1 MDWQVKPIAR
11 TCAASGQELHVGDT
25 VVCVVFKPLGGNIE
39 RADVLKGHA
48 ASFTPNGLLLGRWT
62 REVKERNEEEQA
74 HRAQL
79 LASREELFLS
89 LYDDDAD
96 PSGDKGV
103 LKHILAMLL
112 ERKRIIKQV
121 GVADKGLMTYVHAA
135 SKQTYLVPVLD
146 LQPAHILQVG
156 ASLDLLVG

>member
-11 TCAASGQELHVGDT
+11 TCAASGQELHVGDS

-39 RADVLKGHA
+39 RADVLKVH
-48 ASFTPNGLLLGRWT
+48 STNFTPNGLLLGRWS

-74 HRAQL
+74 QRAQL
-79 LASREELFLS
+79 LASREEFFLS
-89 LYDDDAD
+89 LYDDAED
-96 PSGDKGV
+96 PSGDKAV

-112 ERKRIIKQV
+112 ERKRIIRAM
-121 GVADKGLMTYVHAA
+121 GTPDKGFSTYVHTS

-146 LQPAHILQVG
+146 LQPSHLLQVG
-156 ASLDLLVG
+156 ATLELLVG

>member
-25 VVCVVFKPLGGNIE
+25 VVCVVYKPVGGNIE
-39 RADVLKGHA
+39 RADVLKDQA
-48 ASFTPNGLLLGRWT
+48 TNFTPNGLLLGRWT

-79 LASREELFLS
+79 LASREEFFLS
-89 LYDDDAD
+89 LYDDAED

-121 GVADKGLMTYVHAA
+121 GAADKGLMTYVHAA